1 MSRKFA
7 RLEGLMDLEMADLVQ
22 LKFLSAA
29 LRPGCEM
36 VFIDGWSRNHDA
48 VAEWAA
54 QIFFGQNLTAEGVL
68 AFFPAE

>member
-22 LKFLSAA
+22 LKFLATA
-29 LRPGCEM
+29 LRAWGQM
-36 VFIDGWSRNHDA
+36 VFIDRRAGNHDA

-68 AFFPAE
+68 AFSPAE

>member
-29 LRPGCEM
+29 LRPGREM
-36 VFIDGWSRNHDA
+36 VFIDGWSGNHDA